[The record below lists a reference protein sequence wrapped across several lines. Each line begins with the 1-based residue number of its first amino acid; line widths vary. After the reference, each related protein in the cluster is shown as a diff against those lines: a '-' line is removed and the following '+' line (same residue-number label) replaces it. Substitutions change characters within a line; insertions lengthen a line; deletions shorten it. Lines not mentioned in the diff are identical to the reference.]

1 MSKARRI
8 AMAGGTF
15 MCALGAGFLV
25 QSMAGTPDHV
35 AASPG
40 EVSASTSGED
50 APLPV
55 TNVVSTSAPI
65 PPQFAPQPEPLPRA
79 PVARA
84 EIVPAA
90 FDERPATALPGEEPA
105 PTFSC
110 EMLLEAK
117 PVAAAMVELTL
128 NAPCMANERFT
139 LHHHGMMFSQ
149 VTDQDGQQ
157 HLVVPALTQSAVY
170 MVSFANGEGAVASAE
185 VTSMDYYDRVVVQ
198 WQGQSGLQIHALEY
212 GAGYGEE
219 GHVWAEA
226 PRDMAAAAQG
236 KGGFVTRHG
245 LSGMDNARIAEVYT
259 FPVGLTEREGDV
271 VLSVEAEV
279 TQQNC
284 GGDIEGQT
292 IEISAGGTPLVKD
305 LVLAVP
311 NCDAMGDFLVLKNL
325 LNDLKIA
332 RK

>member
-1 MSKARRI
+1 MSKTKRI

-15 MCALGAGFLV
+15 ICALGAGFIV
-25 QSMAGTPDHV
+25 QSMAGTPDQV
-35 AASPG
+35 AASPV
-40 EVSASTSGED
+40 ELSVANTDED

-55 TNVVSTSAPI
+55 TNIVSTSAPV
-65 PPQFAPQPEPLPRA
+65 PPQFAPQPAPLPSA

-90 FDERPATALPGEEPA
+90 FDERPVTALPAEEPA
-105 PTFSC
+105 PAFSC
-110 EMLLEAK
+110 ETLLEAK

-139 LHHHGMMFSQ
+139 LHHHGMMFTQ
-149 VTDQDGQQ
+149 ATDEDGQKR
-157 HLVVPALTQSAVY
+157 LVVPALTQSAVY
-170 MVSFANGEGAVASAE
+170 MVSFTNGEGAVASAV
-185 VTSMDYYDRVVVQ
+185 VTSTDYYDRVVVQ

-212 GAGYGEE
+212 GAGYGDE

-236 KGGFVTRHG
+236 EGGFVTRHG
-245 LSGMDNARIAEVYT
+245 LNGLGKAQMAEVYT

-284 GGDIEGQT
+284 GRDIEAQT
-292 IEISAGGTPLVKD
+292 IEISAGGKPLVQD
-305 LVLAVP
+305 LVLALP
-311 NCDAMGDFLVLKNL
+311 GCDATGDFLVLKNL
-325 LNDLKIA
+325 VNDLKIA